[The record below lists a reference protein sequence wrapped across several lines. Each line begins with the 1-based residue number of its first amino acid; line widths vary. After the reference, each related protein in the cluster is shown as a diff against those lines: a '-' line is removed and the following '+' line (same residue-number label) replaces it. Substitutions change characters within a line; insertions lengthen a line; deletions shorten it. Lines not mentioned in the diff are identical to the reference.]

1 VGLAEGEPPTFVLVF
16 GVRAALAGPA
26 LSQLAAFVPADRLFG
41 CSTAGQIEGTHLVDE
56 TIVATCVWFE
66 RSSIKAVSARLED
79 APDVRTLGQKLAE
92 QLPREGLVHVLVL
105 SDGTRVNGGALAVGL
120 GAGLPETVG
129 VSGGLAADGE
139 AMVETSVVH
148 EGKVSTGIVSVIGLY
163 GAVNVGTGTLSGWIP
178 FGPTRRI
185 TKSEGNVLSE
195 LDGESALELYK
206 RYLGPHAAGLP
217 SSALLFPLEVKAE
230 GASPLVRT
238 VLGVDD
244 AKGTLTFAGEIP
256 QGATVRLMHAS
267 LERLIEG
274 ASGAASATP
283 GQGASLAL
291 LVSCVGRRMVLK
303 QRTEEELEA
312 VRAVLGE
319 GTTLTGFYSYG
330 ELAPHGAFKRCELHN
345 QTMTI
350 TTFSEAA

>member
-1 VGLAEGEPPTFVLVF
+1 
-16 GVRAALAGPA
+16 
-26 LSQLAAFVPADRLFG
+26 
-41 CSTAGQIEGTHLVDE
+41 
-56 TIVATCVWFE
+56 VATCVWFE
-66 RSSIKAVSARLED
+66 RSSIKAASVRLGSETD
-79 APDVRTLGQKLAE
+79 MRVLGE
-92 QLPREGLVHVLVL
+92 QLSRQLPQEGLVHVLVL

-120 GAGLPETVG
+120 DAGLPDHVT
-129 VSGGLAADGE
+129 VSGGLAGDGA

-148 EGKVSTGIVSVIGLY
+148 EGVAGTGIISAIGLY
-163 GAVNVGTGTLSGWIP
+163 GAVSVGTGTLSGWVP
-178 FGPTRRI
+178 FGPTRRV
-185 TKSEGNVLSE
+185 TRSEGNVLTG
-195 LDGESALELYK
+195 LDGDSALELYK

-217 SSALLFPLEVKAE
+217 SSALLFPLEITAP

-238 VLGVDD
+238 VLGVDE

-256 QGATVRLMHAS
+256 EGATARLMHAS

-274 ASGAASATP
+274 ASGAATATATAEH
-283 GQGASLAL
+283 GASLAL

-312 VRAVLGE
+312 VQAVLGQS
-319 GTTLTGFYSYG
+319 TALAGFYSYG
-330 ELAPHGAFKRCELHN
+330 ELAPHGGSTRCELHN

>member
-1 VGLAEGEPPTFVLVF
+1 MLLF
-16 GVRAALAGPA
+16 GSREALAGEA
-26 LSQLAAFVPADRLFG
+26 LNQLAAFIPKERLFG
-41 CSTAGQIEGTHLVDE
+41 CSTAGQIEGTRLVDE
-56 TIVATCVWFE
+56 SLVATCVWFAH
-66 RSSIKAVSARLED
+66 STIKSASVRLGD
-79 APDVRTLGQKLAE
+79 APDVRALGERLSR
-92 QLPREGLVHVLVL
+92 QLPQEGLVHVLVL
-105 SDGTRVNGGALAVGL
+105 SDGTKVNGGALAVGL
-120 GAGLPETVG
+120 GAGLPPHVG
-129 VSGGLAADGE
+129 VSGGLAGDGA

-148 EGKVSTGIVSVIGLY
+148 EGVASTGLISAIGLY
-163 GAVNVGTGTLSGWIP
+163 GAVSVGTGTLSGWVP

-185 TKSEGNVLSE
+185 TKSEGNVLTG

-217 SSALLFPLEVKAE
+217 SSALLFPLQITAP

-238 VLGVDD
+238 VLGVDE

-256 QGATVRLMHAS
+256 EGATARLMHAS

-274 ASGAASATP
+274 ASGAATATAV
-283 GQGASLAL
+283 QGASLAL

-319 GTTLTGFYSYG
+319 ATTLTGFYSYG
-330 ELAPHGAFKRCELHN
+330 ELAPHDAGSTRCELHN